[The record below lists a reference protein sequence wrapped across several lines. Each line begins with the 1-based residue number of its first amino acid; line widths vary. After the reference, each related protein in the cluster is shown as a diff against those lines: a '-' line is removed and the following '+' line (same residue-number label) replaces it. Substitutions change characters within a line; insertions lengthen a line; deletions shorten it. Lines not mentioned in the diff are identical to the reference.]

1 MRCCNKIPLLLV
13 FHYFFFPLLYISRS
27 AHMNHIN
34 SPTKWHTIYC
44 KVTGLE
50 SCQISADSINAELQI
65 FYGINI
71 RIKTVHHKLH
81 KVGFHARTA
90 PVDAC
95 IFSIHVTPDC
105 FSLLLWQSLKI
116 HVSDSLQYIYFM
128 EMCYQCVSCLPQSI
142 LLQSPKCLV
151 NLLMQHSFWRASV
164 LC

>member
-1 MRCCNKIPLLLV
+1 MWCCNKIPLLLV
-13 FHYFFFPLLYISRS
+13 FHFYFFPFYTFQDQFIIISKMEVF
-27 AHMNHIN
+27 MNHIN

-50 SCQISADSINAELQI
+50 SCQISADSINAVELQI

-95 IFSIHVTPDC
+95 IFSIHVLNIN
-105 FSLLLWQSLKI
+105 SLNTIRKI
-116 HVSDSLQYIYFM
+116 TYIFL
-128 EMCYQCVSCLPQSI
+128 CQCSSKREI
-142 LLQSPKCLV
+142 
-151 NLLMQHSFWRASV
+151 ASK
-164 LC
+164 L

>member
-1 MRCCNKIPLLLV
+1 MWCCNKIPLLLV
-13 FHYFFFPLLYISRS
+13 FHYYFFPFYTFQDQLIIISKMEVF
-27 AHMNHIN
+27 MNHIN

-81 KVGFHARTA
+81 KVDFHARTA

-95 IFSIHVTPDC
+95 IFSIHVLNIN
-105 FSLLLWQSLKI
+105 SLNAIRKI
-116 HVSDSLQYIYFM
+116 TYIFL
-128 EMCYQCVSCLPQSI
+128 CQCSSKREI
-142 LLQSPKCLV
+142 
-151 NLLMQHSFWRASV
+151 ASKH
-164 LC
+164 

>member
-1 MRCCNKIPLLLV
+1 MGHAKELV
-13 FHYFFFPLLYISRS
+13 VFECGAVIRFHCYQYFIIIFSPFYTFQDQLIIISKMEVF
-27 AHMNHIN
+27 MNHIN

-50 SCQISADSINAELQI
+50 SCQIPADSINAELQI

-95 IFSIHVTPDC
+95 IFSIHVLNIN
-105 FSLLLWQSLKI
+105 SLNAIRKI
-116 HVSDSLQYIYFM
+116 TYIFL
-128 EMCYQCVSCLPQSI
+128 CQCSSKREI
-142 LLQSPKCLV
+142 
-151 NLLMQHSFWRASV
+151 ASK
-164 LC
+164 L